1 MKALICKNCGGSIN
15 PRTLK
20 CEYCGTQYKEE
31 FADVPVRPL
40 VIQSFPESIK
50 VLATKVEVSEFMMR
64 DVPPERI
71 AEFTMV
77 DIARSL
83 AEALAPYIKLETE
96 RDPVRMTQVIR
107 GTVRVVEPDF
117 RF

>member
-1 MKALICKNCGGSIN
+1 MKALVCKNCGGGIN
-15 PRTLK
+15 PKTLQ
-20 CEYCGTQYKEE
+20 CEYCGTQYREE

-40 VIQSFPESIK
+40 VVESYQNNVK
-50 VLATKVEVSEFMMR
+50 VIATKVEVSEFMMR

-71 AEFTMV
+71 AEFTMR

-83 AEALAPYIKLETE
+83 AEALAPYIELETMRYPE
-96 RDPVRMTQVIR
+96 TATQIIR
-107 GTVRVVEPDF
+107 GRVRVIEPHF